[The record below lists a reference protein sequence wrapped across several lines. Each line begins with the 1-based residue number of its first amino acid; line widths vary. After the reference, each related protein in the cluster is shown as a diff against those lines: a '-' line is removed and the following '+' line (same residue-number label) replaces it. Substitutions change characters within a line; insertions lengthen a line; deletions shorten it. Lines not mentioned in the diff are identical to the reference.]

1 MSTKRKQKA
10 ISKIMKQLHTLKRT
24 DDHGSYRA
32 ICSAI
37 EELKEAN
44 QYLRDLDRGV
54 TNGFFL

>member
-1 MSTKRKQKA
+1 MRTKRKQKA
-10 ISKIMKQLHTLKRT
+10 ISKIMKQLHALKRT
-24 DDHGSYRA
+24 DDYGSHRA

-54 TNGFFL
+54 TNGLFL